1 MHQGGIGLTR
11 HQFMVATSATLLG
24 ATAADPVS
32 ERKDDITMEISF
44 YTDAFNSSYQNFEK
58 CLQQAQQNDAHY
70 NNNYWIDI
78 ANMFR
83 VSPKDMVGKRDGLNS
98 LKYS

>member
-44 YTDAFNSSYQNFEK
+44 YTDAFNSSY
-58 CLQQAQQNDAHY
+58 
-70 NNNYWIDI
+70 
-78 ANMFR
+78 
-83 VSPKDMVGKRDGLNS
+83 
-98 LKYS
+98 